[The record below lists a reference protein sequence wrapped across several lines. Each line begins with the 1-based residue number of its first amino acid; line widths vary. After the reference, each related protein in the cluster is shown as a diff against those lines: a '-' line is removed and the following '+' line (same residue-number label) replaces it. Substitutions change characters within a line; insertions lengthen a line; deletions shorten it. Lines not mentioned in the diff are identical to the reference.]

1 MWVTDAGSGTPDCLS
16 HRLNRLMLTNH
27 PVAKPLLQIRQLDR
41 LRSLEL
47 LQWNTGH
54 LTHRASHII
63 NLDSHKITLA
73 LLLFQV
79 TNQIFKLAKTHL
91 VESGM
96 LIIFLS
102 HSPFH
107 VFG

>member
-1 MWVTDAGSGTPDCLS
+1 MWVTDAGSRTPDCLS

-27 PVAKPLLQIRQLDR
+27 PVAKTLLQIRQLDR
-41 LRSLEL
+41 LGSLEL
-47 LQWNTGH
+47 LQWDTGH
-54 LTHRASHII
+54 LAHRASHVID
-63 NLDSHKITLA
+63 LDSHEIALT

-79 TNQIFKLAKTHL
+79 TNQIFELAEAHL

-107 VFG
+107 IFG